1 MAGLVPQITLFTPDY
16 RRVAPINYYE
26 SLKLSL
32 KWNGLST
39 LELVLSGDHSRLDAL
54 TKPGARLVVDYG
66 GGQIFSGPVRKVHG
80 VGPWRS
86 SRVTVTCEDDI
97 RLLWRMLMWPVN
109 RRPGFIGSEWRAD
122 KDYAHYSGA
131 AESVAKNVLRDNAWR
146 FPRDLYVVDDEGRG
160 RFIKDFQARFHV
172 YADKLLPVLSY
183 ARMTASVEQFEDK
196 VKDQRGLVFDCVPA
210 VTRKHVL
217 TAESGS
223 IVSWEYVRDAPKA
236 TSVVVGGRGEGKDR
250 LFCEDVDSR
259 SEGEW
264 FDRVEVFK
272 DARNTDSEKVS
283 LFDEAE
289 RVLQES
295 GATSGFKIELAESDV
310 LRFGPGRLMPG
321 DLIYVDVGSGP
332 IAEIVRQIDVEC
344 DSPGDGWTKVTPIAG
359 DYEDN
364 PSALLA
370 RRVAGLAAGVRD
382 LQKF

>member
-1 MAGLVPQITLFTPDY
+1 MTI
-16 RRVAPINYYE
+16 
-26 SLKLSL
+26 
-32 KWNGLST
+32 
-39 LELVLSGDHSRLDAL
+39 
-54 TKPGARLVVDYG
+54 
-66 GGQIFSGPVRKVHG
+66 
-80 VGPWRS
+80 
-86 SRVTVTCEDDI
+86 TCEDDI

-109 RRPGFIGSEWRAD
+109 YRPGLVGSEWRAD
-122 KDYAHYSGA
+122 RDYAHYSGA
-131 AESVAKNVLRDNAWR
+131 AESVAKQVLGDNAWR
-146 FPRDLYVVDDEGRG
+146 FPPGLFMMDNESRG
-160 RFIKDFQARFHV
+160 RYIKDFQVRFHV
-172 YADKLLPVLSY
+172 FADKLLPLLSW
-183 ARMTASVEQFEDK
+183 ARMTVSVNQFEDK
-196 VKDQRGLVFDCVPA
+196 VNDQRGLVFDCVPA
-210 VTRKHVL
+210 VTRSHVL

-250 LFCEDVDSR
+250 LFCEDVDSMA
-259 SEGEW
+259 EGDW

-289 RVLQES
+289 RVLSEL

-310 LRFGPGRLMPG
+310 LRFGPGKLMPG

-344 DSPGDGWTKVTPIAG
+344 DSPGDGWTKVTPVAG

>member
-1 MAGLVPQITLFTPDY
+1 MAGLVPQLTLFTPDY
-16 RRVAPINYYE
+16 RRVAPINFFE

-39 LELVLSGDHSRLDAL
+39 LELVVSGDHSRLDGL

-66 GGQIFSGPVRKVHG
+66 GGRIFSGPVRRVHG
-80 VGPWRS
+80 VGPWES
-86 SRVTVTCEDDI
+86 ARVTVTCEDDI
-97 RLLWRMLMWPVN
+97 RLLWRMLMWPIN
-109 RRPGFIGSEWRAD
+109 YRPSFVGSEWRAD
-122 KDYAHYSGA
+122 RDYAHYSGP
-131 AESVAKNVLRDNAWR
+131 AESVAKKVLRDNVWR
-146 FPRDLYVVDDEGRG
+146 FPPDLFMVDDGKRG

-172 YADKLLPVLSY
+172 FADKLLPILSW
-183 ARMTASVEQFEDK
+183 ARMTVTVKQFENAKLDR
-196 VKDQRGLVFDCVPA
+196 RGLLFDCVPA
-210 VTRKHVL
+210 VTRSHVL

-236 TSVVVGGRGEGKDR
+236 TSVVVGGRGEGRDR
-250 LFCEDVDSR
+250 LFCEDVDSL

-272 DARNTDSEKVS
+272 DARNTDEDAF
-283 LFDEAE
+283 LADEAE
-289 RVLQES
+289 RVLAES
-295 GATSGFKIELAESDV
+295 GATSGFKIELAESKV
-310 LRFGPGRLMPG
+310 LRFGPGKLMPG

-344 DSPGDGWTKVTPIAG
+344 VSPGDGWTKVTPVAG

-364 PSALLA
+364 PSVLLA

>member
-1 MAGLVPQITLFTPDY
+1 M
-16 RRVAPINYYE
+16 
-26 SLKLSL
+26 
-32 KWNGLST
+32 
-39 LELVLSGDHSRLDAL
+39 
-54 TKPGARLVVDYG
+54 
-66 GGQIFSGPVRKVHG
+66 
-80 VGPWRS
+80 
-86 SRVTVTCEDDI
+86 
-97 RLLWRMLMWPVN
+97 
-109 RRPGFIGSEWRAD
+109 
-122 KDYAHYSGA
+122 
-131 AESVAKNVLRDNAWR
+131 
-146 FPRDLYVVDDEGRG
+146 
-160 RFIKDFQARFHV
+160 
-172 YADKLLPVLSY
+172 
-183 ARMTASVEQFEDK
+183 
-196 VKDQRGLVFDCVPA
+196 PA

-250 LFCEDVDSR
+250 LFCEDVDSMA
-259 SEGEW
+259 EGDW

-272 DARNTDSEKVS
+272 DARNTDSEHVH
-283 LFDEAE
+283 LIDEAE
-289 RVLQES
+289 QVLSEL

-310 LRFGPGRLMPG
+310 LRFGPGNLMPG

-344 DSPGDGWTKVTPIAG
+344 ESPGDGWTKVTPVAG